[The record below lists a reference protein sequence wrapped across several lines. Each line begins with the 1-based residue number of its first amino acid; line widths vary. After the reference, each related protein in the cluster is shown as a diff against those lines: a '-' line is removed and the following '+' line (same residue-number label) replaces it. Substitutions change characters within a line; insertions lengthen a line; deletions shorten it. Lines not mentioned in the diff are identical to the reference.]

1 MTMFKSVING
11 IESFFHFDNTCTT
24 EIAKL
29 ALLDALKW
37 IGQIEDNAK
46 AAQEAQAAQKQVL
59 NEAEDK
65 SKVESINLD
74 PDIKPLVDIP

>member
-11 IESFFHFDNTCTT
+11 IESFFHFDSTCTT

-29 ALLDALKW
+29 ALLDAIKW